1 MVIEPVIEFQPFIFI
16 ITFSIT
22 QLISIK
28 YPDMKF
34 FLMKKSK
41 KLRLHHAFTA
51 GLLVLFASL
60 TGHAIWFNIGLGGMI
75 QDIFNHSFKVLRKR
89 LNF

>member
-1 MVIEPVIEFQPFIFI
+1 MGPVIEFQPAIFI
-16 ITFSIT
+16 LTFSIS

-41 KLRLHHAFTA
+41 KLRVHHAFIGGILA
-51 GLLVLFASL
+51 ILASL
-60 TGHAIWFNIGLGGMI
+60 TANPFWFNVGLGGMI
-75 QDIFNHSFKVLRKR
+75 QDILNHSLKILRKR
-89 LNF
+89 FKF